1 MAEFDNPVSVFV
13 DYHKKQKL
21 LDNKLAV
28 LRNRLAKKIDDTL
41 GIDVFEKMPLPEPL
55 KNVERNVAQAIF
67 NSHKKEM

>member
-28 LRNRLAKKIDDTL
+28 LRNRLAKKIDGTL

-55 KNVERNVAQAIF
+55 KNVERIVAQAIF